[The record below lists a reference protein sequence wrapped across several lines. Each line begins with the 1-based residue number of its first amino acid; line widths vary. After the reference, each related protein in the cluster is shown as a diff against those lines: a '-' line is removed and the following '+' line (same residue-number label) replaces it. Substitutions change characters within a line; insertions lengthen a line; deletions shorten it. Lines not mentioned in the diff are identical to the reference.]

1 MVPGL
6 FASVTRQT
14 ILWSLDCLEGRF
26 DFDLYD
32 GGPLRL
38 TLFLGG
44 FLDRFA
50 RLERFLFFNNKFL
63 FRFLGFRECRFGR
76 LDTMAFSPTGQS
88 LRTRMVLLGWCY
100 YSSNGS
106 VYKAIVTTLQVGS
119 RFGGRKGGFE
129 SKNLEGSSFNPST
142 PWVFVFKIVLLCKI
156 LELNVTCS
164 MLLGPPLNP
173 LEPP

>member
-50 RLERFLFFNNKFL
+50 RLERFLFFNNKLL
-63 FRFLGFRECRFGR
+63 FRFRECRFGF
-76 LDTMAFSPTGQS
+76 LDTVYFGPLG
-88 LRTRMVLLGWCY
+88 LL
-100 YSSNGS
+100 
-106 VYKAIVTTLQVGS
+106 
-119 RFGGRKGGFE
+119 
-129 SKNLEGSSFNPST
+129 
-142 PWVFVFKIVLLCKI
+142 
-156 LELNVTCS
+156 
-164 MLLGPPLNP
+164 
-173 LEPP
+173 

>member
-50 RLERFLFFNNKFL
+50 RLERFLFFKNKFL

-76 LDTMAFSPTGQS
+76 LDTMPALPQANHSGQ
-88 LRTRMVLLGWCY
+88 GWCY
-100 YSSNGS
+100 LAG
-106 VYKAIVTTLQVGS
+106 VTTLVTG
-119 RFGGRKGGFE
+119 RFIRR
-129 SKNLEGSSFNPST
+129 LL
-142 PWVFVFKIVLLCKI
+142 LLCKWEAVSAGARAGLKAKI
-156 LELNVTCS
+156 
-164 MLLGPPLNP
+164 
-173 LEPP
+173 